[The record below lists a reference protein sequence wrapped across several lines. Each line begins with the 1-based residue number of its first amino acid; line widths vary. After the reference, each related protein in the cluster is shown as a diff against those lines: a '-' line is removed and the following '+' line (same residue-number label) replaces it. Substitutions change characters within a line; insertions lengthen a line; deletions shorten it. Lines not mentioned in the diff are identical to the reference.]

1 MSRFYKTS
9 TPDYVEDFMY
19 TPPWEMMGQVMA
31 QNEQGIQQTL
41 ASTSVFEDLDID
53 YIEDPVVQQQVEA
66 IKNKYAGEAD
76 EISKTLQAQIAS
88 NPQSWRN
95 QLPKIGNLGKE
106 LQKDFK
112 SGQVNKIMSDKKRLA
127 TWVEEN
133 KDLQKTDPMLFN
145 AGYQYFM
152 NEWRSDSER
161 SKDWEGQ
168 RLSTFDINSKEIID
182 AIKEN
187 EIRTQQQALGNGYML
202 ETKGRD
208 KNAIIRDYMVTAFS
222 DPEAQ
227 LYLQQAIQ
235 FGVPGFV
242 DEEGEPIP
250 IEVYKNFETGETVD
264 AEEYERERKLFLST
278 TPEERAKSGMPQEFG
293 YGLVPN
299 EKFAWTKNFANIAE
313 RYGGITS
320 QKMTADATYNQAANR
335 EATRANILLRR
346 QISIE
351 AEGIKQ
357 EAERLE
363 KIKKDRRD
371 RNKEILKLEDELFEL
386 DEEFDG
392 DKIEYIEG
400 KIRRLKDMSVK
411 NLSETQNEINYS
423 HNMNLI
429 ENSEVDSKEY
439 NQAKNLDNA
448 VLTTVFKDL
457 GYAEVTGG
465 NIDEQGRLG
474 TEYQVSQDNIFS
486 INTGDPFSVRS
497 EDNISSVG
505 NVIPSVVAKNKEK
518 QLLVDTY
525 MEFNTSMSGTDE
537 DTDLNLYHRNKA
549 IKEYLVGKGVP
560 KEKLYPKTVSTSG
573 EDSYLMDSD
582 APYFKE
588 FIKKIDE
595 ITEAKK
601 DVYRTYAS
609 TKAPVNILPFNIDGQ
624 EEIRNNI
631 VNNYGNYTIRKV
643 TGSTPEENKKKKDNT
658 SNINIDLSKL
668 PTVEK
673 LASDGY
679 FQAVAVDS
687 PYGEVVVADLDGEK
701 YYVINNQGE
710 ESAFMQNRA
719 LLGNPDI
726 YEYPEDFN
734 KVIPGLTTRYLSTVT
749 ASFGELAKII
759 QSPRHP
765 NSRVVDEN
773 NKNSNGENLVY
784 SYVSI
789 PLINGESIDIRQY
802 HNQDTGFPYSVVP
815 SSTGVSLEPNRN
827 IKEVTETISSYMN
840 YIVDKKRESNKNRNF
855 TGYK

>member
-1 MSRFYKTS
+1 MARFYKTT
-9 TPDYVEDFMY
+9 TPDFVDDFMY
-19 TPPWEMMGQVMA
+19 TPPWELAGKIMEA
-31 QNEQGIQQTL
+31 NEQGIQTTL
-41 ASTSVFEDLDID
+41 ASTAMFQDFDIQHID
-53 YIEDPVVQQQVEA
+53 DPVLKKQVEE
-66 IKNKYAGEAD
+66 IKNKYASSAD
-76 EISKTLQAQIAS
+76 DITKNIQAELSS
-88 NPQSWRN
+88 NPQAWRSH
-95 QLPKIGNLGKE
+95 LPKIGNLAQK

-112 SGQVNKIMSDKKRLA
+112 SGEINKIMSDKNRLA
-127 TWVEEN
+127 TWIEEN
-133 KDLQKTDPMLFN
+133 KDLQKTDPMFFN
-145 AGYQYFM
+145 AAYQHFM
-152 NEWRSDSER
+152 NEWRSDPER
-161 SKDWEGQ
+161 KKDWEGQ

-187 EIRTQQQALGNGYML
+187 EIRTQQEALGNGYML
-202 ETKGRD
+202 EIKGRD
-208 KNAIIRDYMVTAFS
+208 KNAIIRDYMVTALS

-299 EKFAWTKNFANIAE
+299 EKFAWTKNFVNIAE
-313 RYGGITS
+313 RYGGIIS
-320 QKMTADATYNQAANR
+320 QKMTADSTYNQAANR
-335 EATRANILLRR
+335 AATRANILLRR
-346 QISIE
+346 QIAIE
-351 AEGIKQ
+351 EEGIKQ
-357 EAERLE
+357 EAKRLE
-363 KIKKDRRD
+363 QIKKDRRD

-386 DEEFDG
+386 DEEYDA

-411 NLSETQNEINYS
+411 SLSETQNEINYI

-429 ENSEVDSKEY
+429 ANSQVDSREY
-439 NQAKNLDNA
+439 IQAKSLDNI
-448 VLTTVFKDL
+448 VLATVFKDL
-457 GYAEVTGG
+457 GYAEVSGG

-474 TEYQVSQDNIFS
+474 TEYQVSQDNIYS
-486 INTGDPFSVRS
+486 INTVDPFSIGN
-497 EDNISSVG
+497 EENIASAGIV
-505 NVIPSVVAKNKEK
+505 VPSVVAKNKEK

-537 DTDLNLYHRNKA
+537 DTVMNLYHRNKA
-549 IKEYLVGKGVP
+549 IKEYLVEKGVP
-560 KEKLYPKTVSTSG
+560 KEKLYPKTVSLG
-573 EDSYLMDSD
+573 EEDSYLMDSD
-582 APYFKE
+582 TQYFTE
-588 FIKKIDE
+588 FIRKIDE

-601 DVYRTYAS
+601 EVYRTYAS

-631 VNNYGNYTIRKV
+631 VNNYGNYTIRKA
-643 TGSTPEENKKKKDNT
+643 TGSTSEEGNT
-658 SNINIDLSKL
+658 SIINTDLSKL
-668 PTVEK
+668 PTVEE

-734 KVIPGLTTRYLSTVT
+734 KIIPGLTTRYLSTVT

-759 QSPRHP
+759 QSPKHP

-827 IKEVTETISSYMN
+827 IKEVTETISAYME
-840 YIVDKKRESNKNRNF
+840 YIIDKKRESNKNENF